1 MEYPMDIK
9 KIPMIHNLLRSNEG
23 AGGGGGGGDE
33 DDADADIEGYAVA
46 A

>member
-1 MEYPMDIK
+1 MDIK

-23 AGGGGGGGDE
+23 VGVGDDE
-33 DDADADIEGYAVA
+33 DDADADIEGYVVA

>member
-1 MEYPMDIK
+1 MDIK

-23 AGGGGGGGDE
+23 AGIGDDE
-33 DDADADIEGYAVA
+33 DDADADIEGYVVA